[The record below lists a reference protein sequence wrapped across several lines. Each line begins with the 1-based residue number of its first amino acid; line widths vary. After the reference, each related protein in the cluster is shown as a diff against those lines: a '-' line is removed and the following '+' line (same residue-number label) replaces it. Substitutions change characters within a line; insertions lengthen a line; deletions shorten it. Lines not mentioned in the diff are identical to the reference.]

1 MAACAKAGSITRFI
15 EEACNE
21 TARRRQ
27 IFMSV
32 AELHTGKVLKATRK
46 TYHVAIGERVIECTV
61 RGKLTVDDNDYTAV
75 KAGDDV
81 KISLVSNAAG
91 TIEEILPRRSWLSR
105 SIESRAYQEHI
116 IAANIDQILII
127 LSTRKPEFKSG
138 LLDRYLVIAEK
149 NHLKALVCIN
159 KIDLA
164 RPEYFQPYREYYS
177 RLKYPVFLTSAATGE
192 GIAQLKRRLTHK
204 VTALVGQSG
213 VGKSSIICA
222 IRPDLDIKI
231 QSVSERTRK
240 GLHTT
245 TAVQLFPIGRGGFVV
260 DTPGIRELGFWGI
273 YKADLPEYFIEF
285 SRYISRCSFGDC
297 THIHEPG
304 CAVIAAVE
312 EGKIFPE
319 RYENYVNIYDSL
331 KSAHYER

>member
-1 MAACAKAGSITRFI
+1 MSAAK
-15 EEACNE
+15 
-21 TARRRQ
+21 
-27 IFMSV
+27 
-32 AELHTGKVLKATRK
+32 LHTGKVLKATRK
-46 TYHVAIGERVIECTV
+46 TYHVAVGERVIECTV
-61 RGKLTVDDNDYTAV
+61 RGKLTIDENDYTAV

-81 KISLVSNAAG
+81 KISLVSERTGA
-91 TIEEILPRRSWLSR
+91 IEEILPRRSQLSR

-138 LLDRYLVIAEK
+138 LLDRFLVIAEK
-149 NHLKALVCIN
+149 NRLKALVCIN

-164 RPEYFQPYREYYS
+164 RAEYFQPYREYYA
-177 RLKYPVFLTSAATGE
+177 RLKYPVFLTSATTGE
-192 GIAQLKRRLTHK
+192 GIAALKRRLTHK

-213 VGKSSIICA
+213 VGKSSIINA
-222 IRPDLDIKI
+222 LKPGLDIRI

-245 TAVQLFPIGRGGFVV
+245 TAVQLFPIGKGGFVV
-260 DTPGIRELGFWGI
+260 DTPGIRELGFWEI
-273 YKADLPEYFIEF
+273 YKTDLPEYFIEF
-285 SRYISRCSFGDC
+285 SRYIPRCSFGNC

-304 CAVIAAVE
+304 CAVKAAVE
-312 EGKIFPE
+312 KGKIFPE